1 MKAEFIAKIG
11 VVEEEADETVFWF
24 ELITDL
30 NLLDPEKTTEVL
42 KETNELL
49 AFFSA
54 SYQTARGRR
63 QEEKCFVR
71 HL

>member
-1 MKAEFIAKIG
+1 MFELYQRMMKAECIAIIG
-11 VVEEEADETVFWF
+11 VVVEEADETVFWF

-30 NLLDPEKTTEVL
+30 NLLDPEKTTEVV

-49 AFFSA
+49 AIFSA

-63 QEEKCFVR
+63 Q
-71 HL
+71 

>member
-1 MKAEFIAKIG
+1 MMKAECIAIIG
-11 VVEEEADETVFWF
+11 VVVEEADETVFWF

-30 NLLDPEKTTEVL
+30 NLLDPEKTTEVV

-49 AFFSA
+49 AIFSA

-63 QEEKCFVR
+63 Q
-71 HL
+71 

>member
-1 MKAEFIAKIG
+1 MFELYQRMMKAEFIAKIG

-30 NLLDPEKTTEVL
+30 NLLDPEKTTEVV

-49 AFFSA
+49 AIFSA

-63 QEEKCFVR
+63 Q
-71 HL
+71 

>member
-30 NLLDPEKTTEVL
+30 NLLDPEKTTEVV

-49 AFFSA
+49 AIFSA

-63 QEEKCFVR
+63 Q
-71 HL
+71 

>member
-1 MKAEFIAKIG
+1 MKAECIAIIG
-11 VVEEEADETVFWF
+11 VVVEEADETVFWF

-30 NLLDPEKTTEVL
+30 NLLDPEKTTEVV

-49 AFFSA
+49 AIFSA

-63 QEEKCFVR
+63 Q
-71 HL
+71 